1 LTLLP
6 TINPALDRETGIRFD
21 AIADALAAIR
31 NGESI
36 VVVDD
41 ENRENEGD
49 LICAAQFATP
59 QQINFMATEARGLI
73 CLAMEGERLDALDLP
88 LMVDRNTDSNQTAFT
103 VSVDAGPENGVSS
116 GISAEDRARTI
127 QVAIRPGTRP
137 ADLRRPGHV
146 FPLRARA
153 GGVLK
158 RAGHTEAAVD
168 LARLAGL
175 YPAGV
180 ICEIQNADGSMARLP
195 ELVEYAQRHRLRLI
209 SIADLIHYRLETERF
224 VRRQAEAA
232 LPSSFGQFRAIGY
245 RNELDGSEHVAIL
258 KGDPGRAAAPVLVR
272 VHSECLTGDAFG
284 SLRCDCRPQ
293 LEAALRMIEAAQEGV
308 VVYLRQE
315 GRGIG
320 LINKLRAYSLQDGG
334 LDTVEANERLGFP
347 ADLRNYGVGAQILSD
362 LGIQRLRLITNN
374 PRKIAGLGG
383 YGLRVVDRVPLVMDP
398 GYHNAAYLQA
408 KRTKLGHLMEDS
420 AAGVGRDG
428 EAMCGLTAV
437 LAWDGDATA
446 AELAEYGDRLRSWL
460 LERGLVLERE
470 EHPRLLALLAQPA
483 LALLVAAPLGGH
495 LHAADLAA
503 CLQQIAVWPGVR
515 AVSLLLAP
523 DGRRVEHPS
532 AALEPENRPLSDL
545 LGGDGE
551 AAPSSC
557 PRLQVQPGAFVV
569 WR

>member
-1 LTLLP
+1 LTLTP
-6 TINPALDRETGIRFD
+6 ERQTSDAEPAIRFD
-21 AIADALAAIR
+21 CIADALAAIR
-31 NGESI
+31 NGEAI

-88 LMVDRNTDSNQTAFT
+88 LMVDHNTDSNQTAFT
-103 VSVDAGPENGVSS
+103 VSVDAGPEHGVGT

-127 QVAIRPGTRP
+127 QVAIHPQTRT

-146 FPLRARA
+146 FPLRARE

-175 YPAGV
+175 FPAGV

-195 ELVEYAQRHRLRLI
+195 QLLPYAQQHGLRLI
-209 SIADLIHYRLETERF
+209 SIADLIRYRLATERF
-224 VRRQAEAA
+224 VRRQAEAL
-232 LPSSFGQFRAIGY
+232 LPSAFGDFRAIGY
-245 RNELDGSEHVAIL
+245 RNELDGSEHVALI
-258 KGDPGRAAAPVLVR
+258 KGHPELATAPVLVR

-293 LEAALRMIEAAQEGV
+293 LEQALRMIEAAGEGV

-320 LINKLRAYSLQDGG
+320 LVNKLRAYSLQDGG

-362 LGIQRLRLITNN
+362 LGVRYLRLITNN
-374 PRKIAGLGG
+374 PRKIAGLDG
-383 YGLRVVDRVPLVMDP
+383 YGLQVVDRVPLVIDA
-398 GYHNAAYLQA
+398 GAHNAAYLTA
-408 KRTKLGHLMEDS
+408 KRLKLGHLMEPRPESGAVAPQVTS
-420 AAGVGRDG
+420 AGP
-428 EAMCGLTAV
+428 TAV
-437 LAWDGDATA
+437 VAWQADGADPQRDHTLLQRLQDW
-446 AELAEYGDRLRSWL
+446 AEERHLRL
-460 LERGLVLERE
+460 LVED
-470 EHPRLLALLAQPA
+470 HPRLLALLEGPSLAILLMAQPA
-483 LALLVAAPLGGH
+483 QELQP
-495 LHAADLAA
+495 ADLAA
-503 CLQQIAVWPGVR
+503 LLTLLGRWPHTRG
-515 AVSLLLAP
+515 VSLLLAP
-523 DGRRVEHPS
+523 DGPRSSHPS
-532 AALEPENRPLSDL
+532 ALLEPERRPLAEL
-545 LGGDGE
+545 HQ
-551 AAPSSC
+551 AATLAC
-557 PRLQVQPGAFVV
+557 PWLSLEPGAFLRWQV
-569 WR
+569 

>member
-1 LTLLP
+1 LSVISGTS
-6 TINPALDRETGIRFD
+6 PADSPASDTGTIRFD

-31 NGESI
+31 NGDVV

-59 QQINFMATEARGLI
+59 QQINFMAREARGLI
-73 CLAMEGERLDALDLP
+73 CLAMEGHRLDALDLP

-103 VSVDAGPENGVSS
+103 VSVDAGPENGVST

-127 QVAIRPGTRP
+127 QVAIHPQTRP

-146 FPLRARA
+146 FPLRARD

-195 ELVEYAQRHRLRLI
+195 QLVDYARLHGLRLI
-209 SIADLIHYRLETERF
+209 SIADLIRYRLDTERF
-224 VRRQAEAA
+224 VRRQAEAD
-232 LPSSFGQFRAIGY
+232 LPSAFGRFRAIGY
-245 RNELDGSEHVAIL
+245 RNELDGSEHVAIV
-258 KGDPGRAAAPVLVR
+258 KGQPELAAGPVLVR

-293 LEAALRMIEAAQEGV
+293 LEAALRMIEAAGEGV

-320 LINKLRAYSLQDGG
+320 LVNKLRAYGLQDGG

-362 LGIQRLRLITNN
+362 LGVHRLRLITNN

-383 YGLRVVDRVPLVMDP
+383 YGLQVEDRVPLVIDP
-398 GYHNAAYLQA
+398 GLHNAAYLLA
-408 KRTKLGHLMEDS
+408 KSTKLGHLFN
-420 AAGVGRDG
+420 A
-428 EAMCGLTAV
+428 CGLTAV
-437 LAWDGDATA
+437 LAWKGEVEAHQLPA
-446 AELAEYGDRLRSWL
+446 RLEAVREVAGRCGLELE
-460 LERGLVLERE
+460 LES
-470 EHPRLLALLAQPA
+470 HPRLLALMDQPQ
-483 LALLVAAPLGGH
+483 LALLLTARPESQLS
-495 LHAADLAA
+495 AADLAA
-503 CLQQIAVWPGVR
+503 VLQPLASWPDTS
-515 AVSLLLAP
+515 AIDLLLAP
-523 DGRRVEHPS
+523 DGRRLEHPS
-532 AALEPENRPLSDL
+532 GSLEPELRPLGDL
-545 LGGDGE
+545 
-551 AAPSSC
+551 APSGEERC
-557 PRLQVQPGAFVV
+557 PRLELRAGAFVR
-569 WR
+569 WCA